1 MAQMP
6 DDDFGINF
14 DQITTCAEK
23 IVHEIYMRLDSD
35 SSKMDASELATHAA
49 TLATVWEL
57 AMSMLES
64 ADEVATDMR
73 EMLDD
78 GDDGDDDDDDE
89 DDDEEEDR
97 SK

>member
-1 MAQMP
+1 MSQTP

-23 IVHEIYMRLDSD
+23 IVHEIYMRLNSD
-35 SSKMDASELATHAA
+35 SSSMEAIELATHAS

-64 ADEVATDMR
+64 ADEVAADMR
-73 EMLDD
+73 EMLDEED
-78 GDDGDDDDDDE
+78 G
-89 DDDEEEDR
+89 DEEEDDNDAEEED
-97 SK
+97 

>member
-1 MAQMP
+1 MPQMP

-23 IVHEIYMRLDSD
+23 IVHEIYMRLNSD
-35 SSKMDASELATHAA
+35 SSTMSASELGTHAV

-64 ADEVATDMR
+64 ADEVAADMR
-73 EMLDD
+73 EMLEDD
-78 GDDGDDDDDDE
+78 EEDDE
-89 DDDEEEDR
+89 DEDEEDGNI
-97 SK
+97 